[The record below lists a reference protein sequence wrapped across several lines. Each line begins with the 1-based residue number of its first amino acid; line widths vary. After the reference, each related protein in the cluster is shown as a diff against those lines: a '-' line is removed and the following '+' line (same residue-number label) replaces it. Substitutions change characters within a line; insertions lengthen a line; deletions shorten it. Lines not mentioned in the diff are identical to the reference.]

1 MAQRL
6 VAGQRSIPR
15 LIALISLLCLL
26 LSGCATPTGSMTWR
40 SPSTLAGNWVT
51 IQRGDT
57 LGAIARRADVPLVRL
72 MRFNPGVD
80 PHKLAVGQRI
90 MVPTKHERAP
100 SGGPYRYQVRPG
112 DTYSSIARYFG
123 TTSDKI
129 QAANRSINPNALKV
143 GHLLQVPL
151 RGSTKRVASR
161 PSSPKPKPAA
171 PTKRPAKAPDPG
183 PLPNLRTNWPWPL
196 DDYRVVRE
204 FGKDSRGSLQPM
216 LLSTH
221 DGSQARSVATGKVS
235 FANSMRHLG
244 KVVIIHHANNLQS
257 VYALCDDLKVKE
269 GQTVS
274 TGTAVC
280 TVGYSSATE
289 RYDLLFD
296 VRHGGKPIDPR
307 KYLR

>member
-6 VAGQRSIPR
+6 VAGQGSFPR
-15 LIALISLLCLL
+15 FIGLIALLCLM
-26 LSGCATPTGSMTWR
+26 LSGCATPVGSTTWR
-40 SPSTLAGNWVT
+40 TAPPLAGNWVS

-72 MRFNPGVD
+72 LRFNPGVD
-80 PHKLAVGQRI
+80 PHKLAIGQRI
-90 MVPTKHERAP
+90 MVPTQQERAP

-123 TTSDKI
+123 TTPGRI
-129 QAANRSINPNALKV
+129 QAANRSVNPNTLKV
-143 GHLLQVPL
+143 GYLLHVPL
-151 RGSTKRVASR
+151 RGDTPRVTSRAPQPSR
-161 PSSPKPKPAA
+161 PATKPPA
-171 PTKRPAKAPDPG
+171 RLPDPG
-183 PLPNLRTNWPWPL
+183 PLPAQQKGWRWPL
-196 DDYRVVRE
+196 DDYRIVRQ
-204 FGKDSRGSLQPM
+204 FGKDGRGSLQPM
-216 LLSTH
+216 LLSTQG
-221 DGSQARSVATGKVS
+221 GSQAKTVASGKVS

-244 KVVIIHHANNLQS
+244 NVVIIHHPDNLQS

-269 GQTVS
+269 GQSVS
-274 TGTAVC
+274 TGVAVC

-307 KYLR
+307 TVLR

>member
-1 MAQRL
+1 M
-6 VAGQRSIPR
+6 
-15 LIALISLLCLL
+15 
-26 LSGCATPTGSMTWR
+26 
-40 SPSTLAGNWVT
+40 
-51 IQRGDT
+51 
-57 LGAIARRADVPLVRL
+57 
-72 MRFNPGVD
+72 
-80 PHKLAVGQRI
+80 
-90 MVPTKHERAP
+90 
-100 SGGPYRYQVRPG
+100 
-112 DTYSSIARYFG
+112 
-123 TTSDKI
+123 
-129 QAANRSINPNALKV
+129 
-143 GHLLQVPL
+143 
-151 RGSTKRVASR
+151 
-161 PSSPKPKPAA
+161 
-171 PTKRPAKAPDPG
+171 
-183 PLPNLRTNWPWPL
+183 
-196 DDYRVVRE
+196 
-204 FGKDSRGSLQPM
+204 QPM